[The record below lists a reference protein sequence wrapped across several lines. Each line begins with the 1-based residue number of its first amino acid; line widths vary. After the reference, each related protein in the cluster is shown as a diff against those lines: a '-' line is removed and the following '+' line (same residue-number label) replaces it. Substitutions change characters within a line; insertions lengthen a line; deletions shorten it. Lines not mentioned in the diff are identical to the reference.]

1 MFFCLFCLTLFAQ
14 TRDLVNT
21 IRGELLRTDEI
32 SSNEDD
38 DQNVE
43 DDDDEYDENI
53 AVSKR
58 GEVFKRA
65 LVALVLAFVLAHKTP
80 DKFGVS
86 SFGLIALG
94 VLLEVIDDARNDIGL
109 RLQSLRLS
117 D

>member
-1 MFFCLFCLTLFAQ
+1 LTFFDAQ
-14 TRDLVNT
+14 TRDLVET

-32 SSNEDD
+32 SSSEDG

-43 DDDDEYDENI
+43 DDDDESDEKI

-58 GEVFKRA
+58 GEVCRRA
-65 LVALVLAFVLAHKTP
+65 WAALSTAWTVAEKHP

-94 VLLEVIDDARNDIGL
+94 VLLEVIDEASDDIGL
-109 RLQSLRLS
+109 RLQRLHLS
-117 D
+117 E

>member
-1 MFFCLFCLTLFAQ
+1 MTFFNAQ
-14 TRDLVNT
+14 TRDLVET

-32 SSNEDD
+32 SSNEDG

-43 DDDDEYDENI
+43 DDDEEYDEKI

-58 GEVFKRA
+58 GEVFRRA
-65 LVALVLAFVLAHKTP
+65 WAALGTAWLVADKHP

-94 VLLEVIDDARNDIGL
+94 VLLEVVDDARNDIGL
-109 RLQSLRLS
+109 RLQGLRI
-117 D
+117 